1 MRKSDSEKFQLIAI
15 AQQTTKKSQN
25 ASRKSIYQTEIEK
38 NSCASSL
45 GPYNVKKN
53 QVKNIHWENTPLRPY
68 KKYEHGCLSTWYIKS
83 TVCKEFLHSI

>member
-38 NSCASSL
+38 NSCASSF
-45 GPYNVKKN
+45 GP
-53 QVKNIHWENTPLRPY
+53 
-68 KKYEHGCLSTWYIKS
+68 
-83 TVCKEFLHSI
+83 